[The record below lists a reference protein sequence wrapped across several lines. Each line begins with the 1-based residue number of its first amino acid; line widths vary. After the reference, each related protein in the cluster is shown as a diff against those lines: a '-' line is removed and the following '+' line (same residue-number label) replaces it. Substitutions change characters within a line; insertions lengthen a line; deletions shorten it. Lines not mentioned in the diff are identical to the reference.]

1 MVTIYKSKAKTA
13 APLPQLELTVDRWDQ
28 EAQSIAYHQGKICF
42 IDGALPGELVRVK
55 VTEQKAQ
62 YLKAQ
67 VVKVLQPAPER
78 IAPACRFFTS
88 CGGCQ
93 LHYVGAEQARQ
104 LKQQALQQQL
114 QHQLKLKDIP
124 WQPMIT
130 SASSGYRRKARIG
143 VWYEK
148 KSNQFT
154 VGFRRAGAKEITPI
168 ADCMVLSPV
177 IAPVLAVL
185 NQTLPQLQQ
194 GSAVTH
200 VEVLDA
206 DGQAF
211 VVVRHIRPLPASDK
225 QLFQQAWPTA
235 HWIGEAEPDQ
245 LQPWSEA
252 QPQPGYQL
260 ASGLRLSFQPTDFIQ
275 VNSEV
280 NQAMVA
286 QAVAWLA
293 PKPAEKILDLYCGI
307 GNFSLALAQ
316 AGAQVVGLEGVQTM
330 VDTARQ
336 NAVQNGLQQ
345 LQFAQADLHLAWPK
359 ADWNQPHY
367 QKILL
372 DPARAG
378 ALGAI
383 DEIVRLK
390 PAQVLYVS
398 CNPTTFARDA
408 KVLLDKGYQLCKIS
422 LMDMFPFTSHL
433 ELMALF
439 QHTRQ

>member
-1 MVTIYKSKAKTA
+1 MVTIYKSKAKTV
-13 APLPQLELTVDRWDQ
+13 APLPHLELLIERWDQ

-42 IDGALPGELVRVK
+42 IDGGLPGERVRVR
-55 VTEQKAQ
+55 VTEHKAQ

-67 VVKVLQPAPER
+67 VVKVLTPAPER
-78 IAPACRFFTS
+78 IAPACRFFGS

-104 LKQQALQQQL
+104 LKQQALDQQL
-114 QHQLKLKDIP
+114 QHQLKVKALP
-124 WQPMIT
+124 WQPTIADQAT
-130 SASSGYRRKARIG
+130 EYRRKARIG
-143 VWYEK
+143 VWFEK
-148 KSNQFT
+148 KTKQFT
-154 VGFRRAGAKEITPI
+154 VGFRRAGGKEIT
-168 ADCMVLSPV
+168 AVTDCLVLSPV
-177 IAPVLAVL
+177 IAPVLPIL
-185 NQTLPQLQQ
+185 TQTLPQLQQ
-194 GSAVTH
+194 GDAITH

-211 VVVRHIRPLPASDK
+211 VVVRHIRPLSAADRE
-225 QLFQQAWPTA
+225 LLQQAWPDA
-235 HWIGEAEPDQ
+235 HWIGEAEPDVF
-245 LQPWSEA
+245 QPWSA
-252 QPQPGYQL
+252 QQPQPSYSL
-260 ASGLRLSFQPTDFIQ
+260 TSGLKLTFQPTDFIQ
-275 VNSEV
+275 VNSAV

-293 PKPAEKILDLYCGI
+293 PQPHENILDLYCGI

-316 AGAQVVGLEGVQTM
+316 TAAQVVGLEGVQTM

-336 NAVQNGLQQ
+336 NAVQNGLTN
-345 LQFAQADLHLAWPK
+345 LYFAQADLHLAWPK
-359 ADWNQPHY
+359 ADWNQPRY
-367 QKILL
+367 QKVLL

-378 ALGAI
+378 AIGAI
-383 DEIVRLK
+383 EEIVRLK

-408 KVLLDKGYQLCKIS
+408 KVLLEKGYQISKIS

-439 QHTRQ
+439 EQTRQ